1 MTTGKTIALTRQTFV
16 GKISV
21 LFNMLSV
28 FVLAF
33 LPGGKASFNFMAAV
47 TVYSEFGAQETE
59 VCLCLPFSVL
69 CCTCSV
75 LVALLG
81 PRISSSYIR
90 LGCLSVYNRS
100 PLIVDFF
107 LSFMA
112 NRNVRATISEKF
124 SP

>member
-1 MTTGKTIALTRQTFV
+1 MTTGKTIALTRRTFV

-28 FVLAF
+28 FVLAL
-33 LPGGKASFNFMAAV
+33 LPGGKHLLISWLQSLSTVNLEPKRLKSAS
-47 TVYSEFGAQETE
+47 VYLLVFYIIH
-59 VCLCLPFSVL
+59 
-69 CCTCSV
+69 
-75 LVALLG
+75 VALLG

-112 NRNVRATISEKF
+112 NRNVRALV
-124 SP
+124 